1 MANEIDERI
10 VEAKFDG
17 AQFEKGVDKTLK
29 KLNELKESLNLKDS
43 GKNIT
48 EFAKEANEGIEK
60 AGNALERLQTRF
72 TTFTGMF
79 KQQILGALASEVS
92 GAILK
97 IEQSIKNLVT
107 SLSSQQIAAG
117 MNKYNEIMT
126 AVRTMTAAGIQEGA
140 AYKAIDRLR
149 EYSDQTSYSLSQMT
163 SGMSRLVAAGMKLE
177 DAEKSM
183 EGLANM
189 AASAGVSIYEAE
201 RAFVNFS
208 QAYSSG
214 SMQIRD
220 WVSFEN
226 LNMATQPVMRIF
238 MQAAEEVGNLTKSV
252 NKNGEEVY
260 KTTNKINKKVKANK
274 EVSINAFRDSLSFN
288 WLDKQVMERAT
299 SVLSY
304 FEDLGVDLSEL
315 SDEDLKTFA
324 AKAFAAAKEARSFAD
339 VMGTLKDVVATGW
352 ATSFEIIFGK
362 LEQAKNFFT
371 WLTES
376 NFAEIIYSIGEFR
389 NAVLTAWGKDFDGTE
404 DGGIFQ
410 KGKTGRDF
418 LLASLKNIDSAI
430 GRIHEGLQS
439 FGVVEY
445 NETLGRYLTFPEIL
459 GKNLGILS
467 KRFNKFSVSFYNDV
481 NDMVTK
487 LLEMYTQEQEVNGET
502 IRVLKPEY
510 KEKLQKITDGISAV
524 SGVISKLAGILNKTV
539 GKVFLALLPIF
550 ESVGTAIGY
559 ALEPIVDLNNNT
571 DFFQNITNAID
582 NLLIVL
588 QPAIDLLRPVI
599 ELAGKLAGVFIDIGI
614 QTIATN
620 IELLADGLGLIIE
633 LFGGESAQKANNGV
647 GIIESWGQDIQAFG
661 ESCKEGL
668 GAVKDFFTIVFDNIR
683 NIFGL
688 SEEVDGEKG
697 GLFKGLQEF
706 FSANAFVKK
715 VKTSAKK
722 LWNAIDEFFFGK
734 KVGITKF
741 DGKQWYS
748 TTERMK
754 TGFSLWL
761 SQLPKKIGD
770 WFASVPEK
778 AKALWS
784 VVDDFLF
791 GKKVITYTKMPDGQT
806 KEITSRVK
814 TGFSKWLEDTIASVR
829 EWIVSIPS
837 KISDLWHTIINTIFG
852 KELEATSNSSQ
863 KEGNVNKEKTE
874 QVKTGFSKWLEDTIA
889 SVREWIVSIPS
900 KISDL
905 WHTIINTIFGKEL
918 EATSNSSQ
926 KEGNVNKEKT
936 EQVKT
941 GFSKWLEDTIT
952 SVREWIVSI
961 PSKISDLWH
970 TIINTIFG
978 KELEATSNS
987 SQKEGNV
994 NKEKTEQVKTGFS
1007 KWLEDTITSV
1017 REWIVSIPSK
1027 ISTLWTDI
1035 LDAIFG
1041 KTEASESADKTSEE
1055 KRKSIVDIADEN
1067 LKSIGFDIGALFA
1080 NLPTYI
1086 ANGITNKI
1094 DLLKD
1099 LFEHVKSYFAKRN
1112 KAREEGKE
1120 VSNLVNEDVETVA
1133 KQLKDDAEV
1142 ESPLMT
1148 ALLSIGGS
1156 IGGLI
1161 TQTIPGMLSEAFIWV
1176 GGEAAGWFESLQN
1189 ILNVEEHGFSFDPID
1204 EAAKNIGTTISTIIK
1219 GIPTIIRT
1227 AVSSLSTIFKGKS
1240 PFEEAQE
1247 EITKAFTSPDG
1258 RIINEQAY
1266 QQAIDHARKS
1276 LSDTPGESGLFTSI
1290 KEIGKSIGE
1299 AFVDLGPDI
1308 LNGINKA
1315 FTWIGEQVTNFTQK
1329 LNERDKSQG
1338 FFEWISNMVGSGDEQ
1353 ESQLATA
1360 IRSVGETIKNII
1372 TKVIPEFLGAAFA
1385 EVAVGVPKFIQSLF
1399 GGKEDAQTIEDGA
1412 EEFGANVVKSLQEG
1426 FQSTL
1431 SQNAGQ
1437 GIGGSWIETVFGSLF
1452 GISSANAEE
1461 FDYQIDKAEEA
1472 QEKEKDLITRETEIQ
1487 NEIDALLKEQEKD
1500 NDRKNDLAK
1509 PNMTPKEME
1518 EFAAIEK
1525 EMDKRSKRFKELNA
1539 ELEEIQKQGGDGS
1552 SRSFDT
1558 TEEKFEGFFGVLK
1571 QIGSFMTSEGGMVI
1585 GGMLALGFVLSQI
1598 KDFFSI
1604 GDEFEDLGYSAMMEA
1619 VKVAV
1624 IGLVGILGWIT
1635 YLSSQTDANS
1645 ETGRLQ
1651 TTMNTLN
1658 RLVSFIERIGA
1669 IVVEVAHL
1677 DIWSTLFESGGKI
1690 ADAFS
1695 SVKGAGEA
1703 GKTSFWGTTLGN
1715 ILGELIKFGTIA
1727 WGGEDIGKGLR
1738 GGLNYL
1744 WDSIVTLFTDV
1755 GAAVE
1760 NAVSTIAPAID
1771 QLAAMDTQL
1780 DLAISAITKT
1790 MELLGKFRDL
1800 VEGKGNEI
1808 YEGDVDDTVSLVEFQ
1823 TDYVN
1828 KVMRAFYYLGGG
1840 IHSFATGL
1848 NSFGDVSGAQAK
1860 MGEIAK
1866 LFGSNEFKDIIQNL
1880 VITLSKITLPSN
1892 SDFFISVASL
1902 LSSAMSVFTEGFGD
1916 LDLEKFNNVQRLFE
1930 LIGQLAEKGKSGNLM
1945 ELGSGMQRLGINL
1958 KSFITNIS
1966 GIKQLVDNG
1975 TSYDDLTTISNLCI
1989 DVVQGLAKAVP
2000 DLVSIGDGS
2009 IFIEF
2014 GDSLGM
2020 FAAGVS
2026 GFINAINKDLDANI
2040 DTNRIQIIKDAITAV
2055 ASMMSGVGELMGH
2068 FTSASEIPDFFSM
2081 FFKGVGENMVGPNS
2095 PFMIGLAKGQELD
2108 SGLAEGIKA
2117 GKAIAATEE
2126 VVANI
2131 TSILDV
2137 LKSLG
2142 LNDDDTSPTITPV
2155 VDFTDLDEAKKRL
2168 DLLNQNGG
2176 VFNFKTGGLN
2186 DFANSANPNAYS
2198 ATPDYTGIL
2207 NSIEASLSN
2216 LRGPTTVKTALNGVR
2231 VQMDTGALVGA
2242 LIGEIDMRLGRL
2254 GAYSER
2260 EQ

>member
-874 QVKTGFSKWLEDTIA
+874 QVKTGFSKWLEDTI
-889 SVREWIVSIPS
+889 
-900 KISDL
+900 
-905 WHTIINTIFGKEL
+905 
-918 EATSNSSQ
+918 
-926 KEGNVNKEKT
+926 
-936 EQVKT
+936 
-941 GFSKWLEDTIT
+941 
-952 SVREWIVSI
+952 
-961 PSKISDLWH
+961 
-970 TIINTIFG
+970 
-978 KELEATSNS
+978 
-987 SQKEGNV
+987 
-994 NKEKTEQVKTGFS
+994 
-1007 KWLEDTITSV
+1007 TSV

-1276 LSDTPGESGLFTSI
+1276 LSDTPGESGIFTSI